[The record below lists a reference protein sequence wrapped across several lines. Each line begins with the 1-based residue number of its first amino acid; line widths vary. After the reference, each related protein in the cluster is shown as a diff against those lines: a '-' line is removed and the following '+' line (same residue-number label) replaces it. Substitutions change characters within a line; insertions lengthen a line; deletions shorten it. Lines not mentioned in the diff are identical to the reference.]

1 MYSCTHWLRP
11 CTPPPAFGLILY
23 ARALLVS
30 QDRRHL
36 FVNQRNG
43 RNLMSLRMSCTKV
56 LAKLYVR
63 PLKTYENRAGQIKYY
78 LVFKID
84 IPILYVSYRAFI
96 CKPFKEPSNRFS
108 AWRNRFLGSLK
119 VYKFGLWTE
128 FGPFASVSL
137 HAKKTKFCF
146 NLQP

>member
-1 MYSCTHWLRP
+1 MLRAVGE
-11 CTPPPAFGLILY
+11 TY
-23 ARALLVS
+23 K
-30 QDRRHL
+30 
-36 FVNQRNG
+36 
-43 RNLMSLRMSCTKV
+43 MSLRMSCTKV
-56 LAKLYVR
+56 LTKLYVR

-84 IPILYVSYRAFI
+84 IPIMYVSYRAFI
-96 CKPFKEPSNRFS
+96 CKPFKEPSNRFP

-128 FGPFASVSL
+128 FSPFAPVSL